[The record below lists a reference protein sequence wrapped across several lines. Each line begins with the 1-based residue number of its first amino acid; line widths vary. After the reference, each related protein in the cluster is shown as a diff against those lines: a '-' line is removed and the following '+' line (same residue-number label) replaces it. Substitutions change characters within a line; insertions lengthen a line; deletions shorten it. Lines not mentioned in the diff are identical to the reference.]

1 MNLQIQCPFC
11 RIVIAVEQQFMGH
24 TVQCPGC
31 RQLLVVGAAPV
42 PAPVVQPIVATP
54 PPARPGV
61 PRGAAPKVGLPKAPS
76 QAPKAEPKKGRA
88 MAIVLVLAI
97 LGAIGG
103 LVYGGM
109 HWVSVLQAKA
119 KEDPFGVPE
128 SVKKRDREAREKLQQ
143 EQHAEAAEAAEHRE
157 FARTQIRDV
166 LCEGNDKAATE
177 MIAMFEEIQVAYEKL
192 TADADPDN
200 DPKDLP
206 AYWISEFTKRAKENP
221 VLFHWLGGRS
231 ATSLAQ
237 VLFGTGKTEAPRGQT
252 PDFLVGTNY
261 RSSGTGFFV
270 SADGWLVTNAHV
282 VQDAQQVDARSE
294 GGQILEV
301 KVVKVDSKADLALLK
316 MDTQNAAWLPLSG
329 ADVQMGQSVFT
340 VGFPNLSIQ
349 GVEPK
354 FTDGRIS
361 SLSGVRDDQDSVQ
374 ISVPIQPGNSG
385 GALVDLKSG
394 EVVGV
399 VFSRLSSRVAQ
410 NANYAIKANVLH
422 RFLSGVPG
430 LSLPGAASAAT
441 DEATLFKRAT
451 AASVLLLVE

>member
-1 MNLQIQCPFC
+1 M
-11 RIVIAVEQQFMGH
+11 
-24 TVQCPGC
+24 
-31 RQLLVVGAAPV
+31 
-42 PAPVVQPIVATP
+42 
-54 PPARPGV
+54 
-61 PRGAAPKVGLPKAPS
+61 
-76 QAPKAEPKKGRA
+76 
-88 MAIVLVLAI
+88 
-97 LGAIGG
+97 
-103 LVYGGM
+103 
-109 HWVSVLQAKA
+109 
-119 KEDPFGVPE
+119 
-128 SVKKRDREAREKLQQ
+128 
-143 EQHAEAAEAAEHRE
+143 
-157 FARTQIRDV
+157 
-166 LCEGNDKAATE
+166 
-177 MIAMFEEIQVAYEKL
+177 
-192 TADADPDN
+192 
-200 DPKDLP
+200 
-206 AYWISEFTKRAKENP
+206 
-221 VLFHWLGGRS
+221 
-231 ATSLAQ
+231 
-237 VLFGTGKTEAPRGQT
+237 
-252 PDFLVGTNY
+252 GTNY

-430 LSLPGAASAAT
+430 FSLPGAASAAT